1 MTGRDHA
8 KLLGLLFWLLTGF
21 QLLIVG
27 LIGLLYI
34 VIFGAVFAT
43 APRNA
48 NDPPPELILTI
59 VVVFVVVLLAMTLLF
74 AIPKVIAGYGLR
86 KEKSWARVWAIVAC
100 CMGIMSVPLG
110 TAVGIYGLVFLMGE
124 QGRAYF
130 DDPNYGRLAAASPVT
145 APPPNSWQ

>member
-8 KLLGLLFWLLTGF
+8 RLLGLLFWLLTGF

-27 LIGLLYI
+27 LIGLLYV

-48 NDPPPELILTI
+48 NDPPPELIFII
-59 VVVFVVVLLAMTLLF
+59 VVAVVAILLVTTFLF
-74 AIPKVIAGYGLR
+74 AIPKIVAGYGLR

-100 CMGIMSVPLG
+100 CMGLMSVPLG
-110 TAVGIYGLVFLMGE
+110 TAVGVYGLVFLMGE
-124 QGRAYF
+124 NGRAYF
-130 DDPNYGRLAAASPVT
+130 EDPNYGRLPANTVT

>member
-8 KLLGLLFWLLTGF
+8 RLLGLLFWLLTGF

-34 VIFGAVFAT
+34 LIFGAVFAT

-48 NDPPPELILTI
+48 NDPPPELILII
-59 VVVFVVVLLAMTLLF
+59 VVAVVGIIFVSTLLF
-74 AIPKVIAGYGLR
+74 AVPKIIAGYGLR
-86 KEKSWARVWAIVAC
+86 NEKTWARVWAIVAC
-100 CMGIMSVPLG
+100 CMGIMAFPLG
-110 TAVGIYGLVFLMGE
+110 TAVGVYGLVFLFGDN
-124 QGRAYF
+124 GRAYF
-130 DDPNYGRLAAASPVT
+130 EDPNYGRLSANTVT

>member
-8 KLLGLLFWLLTGF
+8 RLLGLLFWLLTGF

-34 VIFGAVFAT
+34 FIFGAVFAT

-48 NDPPPELILTI
+48 NDPPPELIFVI
-59 VVVFVVVLLAMTLLF
+59 VVAVVAILLVTTFLF
-74 AIPKVIAGYGLR
+74 AIPKIVAGYGLR
-86 KEKSWARVWAIVAC
+86 KEKGWARIWAIVAC
-100 CMGIMSVPLG
+100 CMGLMSVPFG
-110 TAVGIYGLVFLMGE
+110 TAVGIYGLVFLMGD

-130 DDPNYGRLAAASPVT
+130 EDPNYGRLT
-145 APPPNSWQ
+145 APSPMTAPAPNSWQ